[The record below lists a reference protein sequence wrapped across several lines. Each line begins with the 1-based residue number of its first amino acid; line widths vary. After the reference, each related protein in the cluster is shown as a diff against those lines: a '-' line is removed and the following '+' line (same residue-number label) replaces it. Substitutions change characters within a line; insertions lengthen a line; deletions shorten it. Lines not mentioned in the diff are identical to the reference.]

1 MGLIRQVILLCA
13 LLAASAKLS
22 SSQDSGSG
30 HQCYIGL
37 AGQTP
42 APGTCTV
49 ATTQCAKLEKDG
61 EAAYAKI
68 EAARQLEIK
77 VIMIERPVIAD
88 RLTFY
93 NPEEVVH
100 WISVSG

>member
-1 MGLIRQVILLCA
+1 MRLVDRPEVPPAFPNQVIEVSRGPFNTAQDTLL
-13 LLAASAKLS
+13 LSKYKIDLIVAKN
-22 SSQDSGSG
+22 
-30 HQCYIGL
+30 
-37 AGQTP
+37 AG
-42 APGTCTV
+42 G
-49 ATTQCAKLEKDG
+49 K
-61 EAAYAKI
+61 AAYAKI

>member
-1 MGLIRQVILLCA
+1 LIV
-13 LLAASAKLS
+13 AKN
-22 SSQDSGSG
+22 
-30 HQCYIGL
+30 
-37 AGQTP
+37 AG
-42 APGTCTV
+42 G
-49 ATTQCAKLEKDG
+49 K
-61 EAAYAKI
+61 AAYAKI

-77 VIMIERPVIAD
+77 VIMIERPVISD